1 MRILL
6 GVLATFAGVVTVAL
20 TGCGGSTTTVI
31 EQQQPGPTQ
40 TVTTSTPGTTT
51 YGTPRT
57 TTSASADCGE
67 ITFSGTP
74 TTIVPLR
81 GVDCSE
87 AVRVATAFA
96 ASTAPLPWQCGLAH
110 EPLDSYPLPDGSSGV
125 IGFSCGYG
133 SGGDMRAAPH
143 SFLGVAPHP

>member
-1 MRILL
+1 MKPLSNIVGL
-6 GVLATFAGVVTVAL
+6 VAVTLA
-20 TGCGGSTTTVI
+20 GCGGATTTVI

-40 TVTTSTPGTTT
+40 TVTTSPPGTTTLVTPGTTT
-51 YGTPRT
+51 
-57 TTSASADCGE
+57 SASGSCGE

-96 ASTAPLPWQCGLAH
+96 ASTAPSPWQCGLAH
-110 EPLDSYPLPDGSSGV
+110 EPLDSYPLPDGTSGV

-133 SGGDMRAAPH
+133 SGGDLRAAPH
-143 SFLGVAPHP
+143 SFVGVAPHP